1 MANFIPPSYKFYNA
15 PDPSMQSRASLEDFV
30 QATHDVINEAHE
42 TNNKIIMN
50 NTTKHMIKQTQVFLG
65 SMFSGHRTD
74 IESIFGKK
82 LDEVTQLFM
91 NKSKSIFFNTKT
103 LREWGF

>member
-1 MANFIPPSYKFYNA
+1 
-15 PDPSMQSRASLEDFV
+15 MQSRASLEDFV

-42 TNNKIIMN
+42 TNNKLIMN
-50 NTTKHMIKQTQVFLG
+50 HTKHIMNQTQVFLG
-65 SMFSGHRTD
+65 SMFSGHRAD

-91 NKSKSIFFNTKT
+91 NKSKSIFLSAKT
-103 LREWGF
+103 

>member
-1 MANFIPPSYKFYNA
+1 MLLPPNYKVHNP
-15 PDPSMQSRASLEDFV
+15 PDPSIQSRSSLEDLV

-42 TNNKIIMN
+42 TNNKLIMN
-50 NTTKHMIKQTQVFLG
+50 HTKHMIKQTQVFWG

-82 LDEVTQLFM
+82 LDKVTQLFM
-91 NKSKSIFFNTKT
+91 NKSKSTFLKTKK
-103 LREWGF
+103 LRE